1 MTQELLISSVFL
13 AGLLSFLSPCIL
25 PLLPVY
31 FSTLAGSNLT
41 EETDGNKK
49 YNATLVIKTLLFIL
63 GISMTFVALGFG
75 AGFFGQLL
83 RNKTFLT
90 VMGIVVIILGIIQTG
105 LIKIPAMQREKRL
118 DIKRSKTGDYIGAL
132 LLGLAFSFGWTPC
145 IGPIL
150 ATVLAVAASGSTPLY
165 GAGMMAVYTLG
176 LAAPFL
182 VIALFAN
189 VLLSRVKKLNKYT
202 PIIKIVGG
210 VIIILMGILLLSGQ
224 LNFLLRVVN

>member
-1 MTQELLISSVFL
+1 MDSCLGTNVLDCD
-13 AGLLSFLSPCIL
+13 GHCRH
-25 PLLPVY
+25 Y
-31 FSTLAGSNLT
+31 TRDYSN
-41 EETDGNKK
+41 
-49 YNATLVIKTLLFIL
+49 
-63 GISMTFVALGFG
+63 
-75 AGFFGQLL
+75 
-83 RNKTFLT
+83 R
-90 VMGIVVIILGIIQTG
+90 

-176 LAAPFL
+176 LAVPFL

-189 VLLSRVKKLNKYT
+189 VLLSVLKT
-202 PIIKIVGG
+202 QQIHADH
-210 VIIILMGILLLSGQ
+210 
-224 LNFLLRVVN
+224 

>member
-83 RNKTFLT
+83 RNK
-90 VMGIVVIILGIIQTG
+90 
-105 LIKIPAMQREKRL
+105 
-118 DIKRSKTGDYIGAL
+118 RS
-132 LLGLAFSFGWTPC
+132 
-145 IGPIL
+145 
-150 ATVLAVAASGSTPLY
+150 
-165 GAGMMAVYTLG
+165 
-176 LAAPFL
+176 
-182 VIALFAN
+182 
-189 VLLSRVKKLNKYT
+189 
-202 PIIKIVGG
+202 
-210 VIIILMGILLLSGQ
+210 
-224 LNFLLRVVN
+224 